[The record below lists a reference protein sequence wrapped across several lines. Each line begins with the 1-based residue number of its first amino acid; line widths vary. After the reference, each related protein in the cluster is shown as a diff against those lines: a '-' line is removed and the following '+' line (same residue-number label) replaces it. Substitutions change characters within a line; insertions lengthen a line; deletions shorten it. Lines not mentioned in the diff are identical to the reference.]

1 MNTYRLEPKENERY
15 LSFLYSFRFYPSK
28 IKEIIKRET
37 EKVMEKEKEFLI
49 KYSDDAAKRI
59 AAEVSEQVRNAIK
72 PTGEDAV
79 IPRHKLIV
87 QSVVGERGGQGL
99 KVTSKSLWHSEFD
112 NSATYVY
119 ETVNKIIMY

>member
-87 QSVVGERGGQGL
+87 QSVVGERGGQGRY
-99 KVTSKSLWHSEFD
+99 
-112 NSATYVY
+112 NI
-119 ETVNKIIMY
+119 IIMVCQNLIIKHSMILVLRLSLH